1 MKRRSWA
8 LRLTHEV
15 VTTTNKE
22 GVMRITLRRVACLVA
37 LAAGPLVACD
47 AAKSTTPGI
56 EPAAGPARLDI
67 GVLTPGGDTLR
78 SCPEMRI
85 PEHPCLGGDL
95 PRR

>member
-1 MKRRSWA
+1 MKC
-8 LRLTHEV
+8 
-15 VTTTNKE
+15 VTTTNTE
-22 GVMRITLRRVACLVA
+22 GVMRVTFRRVACLVA

-47 AAKSTTPGI
+47 PTKSTTPGI

-67 GVLTPGGDTLR
+67 GVLTPEGDTLR